1 MARSHTPRPTTA
13 ACSNRYTLTDMAE
26 RSAELLR
33 SIYRLRAGFVE
44 PEHAAI
50 ARACESFPEVR
61 AVRVQARALAGGRGA
76 CNV

>member
-1 MARSHTPRPTTA
+1 
-13 ACSNRYTLTDMAE
+13 MAE